1 MTKPKTAA
9 KSKSKTSATKKSSAK
24 KLAPTKKSPTKK
36 PAPVKK
42 AEVKKRVALTPE
54 IVDEPQK
61 MQEPDFEMG
70 PDELQE
76 APALPQLS
84 GERSTELVPSS
95 TDPVARY
102 LAEIRR
108 YPLLSKEEEHKLAV
122 QYFDTKDPAIA
133 QKLVTSNLRF
143 VVKVASE
150 YAKFG
155 ARLIDLVQEGNV
167 GLMHAVKEYNPYKGA
182 RLITYAV
189 WWIRGYIQEYLMR
202 QYSMVRIGTTQT
214 QRKLFYQLQ
223 REREQLERMGM
234 QQGIAQLSG
243 KLGIPEKEVEEMS
256 QRVLGR
262 DVSLSQPVGD
272 SDSASLMDFQ
282 ADDQESSIED
292 RLGHAEELKLLSDKI
307 AEIRGDLNE
316 RELFVLDNRLLSDEP
331 MTLQEIGDKYGITR
345 EAARQ
350 LEARLMN
357 KIKAQLENSTNS

>member
-1 MTKPKTAA
+1 MTISLKLVMNFILMVK
-9 KSKSKTSATKKSSAK
+9 KKSPAKAKTKSPVKKKSPAK
-24 KLAPTKKSPTKK
+24 KAAPTKKT
-36 PAPVKK
+36 
-42 AEVKKRVALTPE
+42 VALTPE

-61 MQEPDFEMG
+61 MNEPDFEIG
-70 PDELQE
+70 TEDLLEG
-76 APALPQLS
+76 PALPQVS
-84 GERSTELVPSS
+84 GQTSTELVPSS

-122 QYFDTKDPAIA
+122 NYFESKDPALA

-143 VVKVASE
+143 VVKVAAE

-223 REREQLERMGM
+223 REREQLERMGF

-282 ADDQESSIED
+282 ADDQENSIED
-292 RLGHAEELKLLSDKI
+292 RLGHAEELKLLNEKI
-307 AEIRGDLNE
+307 EEIRGDLNE